1 VLLFSAMFW
10 CVVGA
15 GVTAWLVDRQ
25 FSADLAAIDRGE
37 AIEVDRGADASG
49 AFALC
54 ALFLLAA
61 PFVLGRARGARGFLE
76 GLGIVLGAMVGNAIT
91 LAVLGALPR

>member
-1 VLLFSAMFW
+1 MLLFSAMFW